1 MSIIKS
7 NKKLLTA
14 VSILALV
21 FTFSMCKHD
30 PFPGP
35 PADGN
40 GNQNP
45 IDTIDPNKGK
55 PCDPDTIYFQRDVQP
70 ILSANCAYAGCHN
83 SGSAQNGVILSDYN
97 SVINTGD
104 VRAGDLDG
112 SDLYEVIT
120 ETDPD
125 KVMPPT
131 GRMSQSNIDI
141 IRKWILQGAQN
152 LTCDDC
158 DTLNLTYNNR
168 IKTII
173 TQNCVS
179 CHGPTNPNAGRSLT
193 NYTEVKE
200 AMLNTGMLNRIKAAS
215 GFPVMPPAGRMNDCN
230 VNSIE
235 IWYAN
240 GMIEWW
246 WY

>member
-1 MSIIKS
+1 MGKLKS
-7 NKKLLTA
+7 NKKLFVA
-14 VSILALV
+14 VSIVTLV
-21 FTFSMCKHD
+21 FAFNQCKHD

-35 PADGN
+35 PDNGN

-45 IDTIDPNKGK
+45 IDTVDPNNGK

-83 SGSAQNGVILSDYN
+83 STNAQDGVILSDYN

-120 ETDPD
+120 ETNPD
-125 KVMPPT
+125 KVMPPPPNN
-131 GRMSQSNIDI
+131 RLSAANIEI

-158 DTLNLTYNNR
+158 DTVNLTYSNR
-168 IKTII
+168 IQTII
-173 TQNCVS
+173 TQNCLS
-179 CHGPTNPNAGRSLT
+179 CHGATNPNAGRSLT

-200 AMLNTGMLNRIKAAS
+200 AMLNTAMLNRIKGAS
-215 GFPVMPPAGRMNDCN
+215 GVPVMPPAGRMNDCN
-230 VNSIE
+230 VRSIE
-235 IWYAN
+235 KWFN
-240 GMIEWW
+240 EGMIE
-246 WY
+246 